1 MFLKIVGAR
10 SAEQSGIK
18 GVKKPF
24 DPNILYM
31 IPGSKDQK
39 SGASLLAGG
48 FLTLGPVKNMV
59 SAENC
64 ADRLHRNHLF
74 VVNDLTKIWL

>member
-24 DPNILYM
+24 DPNITILQYWAECLAVV
-31 IPGSKDQK
+31 GHS
-39 SGASLLAGG
+39 ASLFTKVISQNPCWHEMLANTTGG
-48 FLTLGPVKNMV
+48 L
-59 SAENC
+59 
-64 ADRLHRNHLF
+64 
-74 VVNDLTKIWL
+74 IQ

>member
-24 DPNILYM
+24 DPNI
-31 IPGSKDQK
+31 I
-39 SGASLLAGG
+39 
-48 FLTLGPVKNMV
+48 
-59 SAENC
+59 
-64 ADRLHRNHLF
+64 RLRLRQIK
-74 VVNDLTKIWL
+74 V